1 MKRLA
6 LSFVLLASMAFNS
19 DVARAGMITTT
30 FASNNSFTGNM
41 FDVTTSGNALI
52 ITGFDVN
59 LGSVGT
65 PTPISVYYRSGTY
78 VGNETSPAGW
88 ILAGT
93 VNVIS
98 QGTDNMTFVD
108 TADFGIAGSSVTGL
122 YVTVN
127 TNVNAPPYMR
137 YTNGSNTYSN
147 ADLTINTGVGLGGL
161 FGSLGVFNPRTWN
174 GTIHYDLAPTNAVPA
189 PAGLLL
195 GLTGLPLVGIAGW
208 VRRRRTAIAV

>member
-6 LSFVLLASMAFNS
+6 LSFVLLASLALS
-19 DVARAGMITTT
+19 PDAARAGMITTT
-30 FASNNSFTGNM
+30 FASNNAYTGNM
-41 FDVTTSGNALI
+41 FDVTTSGNALT

-59 LGSVGT
+59 LDSVGT
-65 PTPISVYYRSGTY
+65 LIPISVYYRSGTY
-78 VGNETSPAGW
+78 VGNETSSAGW

-98 QGTDNMTFVD
+98 QGTDNMTFVNM
-108 TADFGIAGSSVTGL
+108 ADFGIAGSSVTGL

-127 TNVNAPPYMR
+127 VNSPPYMY

-208 VRRRRTAIAV
+208 VRRRRAAIGV